1 MSAPTR
7 VPAGHGV
14 LSGRYTTF
22 AHQEPDFGLTDQ
34 SSPTRA
40 GRVDPDAEKA
50 YRDLA
55 QAVAVRDAAYRT
67 VNAKA
72 YAAVAALIHQEYP
85 TATAVCLEWN
95 IGWHRPWF
103 DEGGITDAEGT
114 ELWSGSDDDS
124 EQLAARIDLFVS
136 RMDFSSH
143 DFGWECIPIPA
154 VTPTSNRKRHRR

>member
-1 MSAPTR
+1 VSAPTR

-22 AHQEPDFGLTDQ
+22 AHQEPDVGLTDQ
-34 SSPTRA
+34 SSPTRSGA
-40 GRVDPDAEKA
+40 LDAEKA

-55 QAVAVRDAAYRT
+55 QAVNVLDAASRT

-85 TATAVCLEWN
+85 TARSVCLEWN

-103 DEGGITDAEGT
+103 DEGGITDADGT

-124 EQLAARIDLFVS
+124 ERLAARIDLFVS

-143 DFGWECIPIPA
+143 DFSWECIPIPA
-154 VTPTSNRKRHRR
+154 VTPASNRKRTRR